1 MSTRLS
7 VDWIACDG
15 RGLCAELAPEL
26 VEQDEWGFPVV
37 TRSEVPAGLVKVAR
51 RAVRDCPVMALR
63 LVETPN
69 RAGVR

>member
-1 MSTRLS
+1 MSARLS

-26 VEQDEWGFPVV
+26 IEQDEWGFPVV
-37 TRSEVPAGLVKVAR
+37 MQNEIPAGLVKVAR

-63 LVETPN
+63 LVETAD
-69 RAGVR
+69 RAGAR